1 MNLRFTRYLY
11 EYSQVKFSLKEAM
24 LSKEREEVLFW
35 TYELYHSGFQ
45 QDVWDWIRELYS
57 TYYEQYHSKI
67 KKQIDRMFVQW
78 KETGDVCLIGTVAG
92 TLSVLERR
100 EDEIKKFIIV
110 YKEDRHQTKPVTN
123 PPYKYLEQVSL
134 YPIRIQTDTDSA
146 RIIREAYL
154 GPNWLYY
161 CAETPIWWSRIQEH
175 GGQIGEGQIVFGTDD
190 DLEAFYDKWGFEPDE
205 QSNQMHEIH
214 GIHLASRH

>member
-1 MNLRFTRYLY
+1 MTPRFTRYLY
-11 EYSQVKFSLKEAM
+11 EYSQVRFSLQGSL
-24 LSKEREEVLFW
+24 LSKEREETLFW

-57 TYYEQYHSKI
+57 AHYEQYHPKL

-78 KETGDVCLIGTVAG
+78 KETNDVCLIGTVAG

-100 EDEIKKFIIV
+100 EDENKKFIIM
-110 YKEDRHQTKPVTN
+110 YKDDRHQTKPVTR
-123 PPYKYLEQVSL
+123 KYLEQVSL
-134 YPIRIQTDTDSA
+134 YPIRIQPDIDLRT
-146 RIIREAYL
+146 IKEAYL

-161 CAETPIWWSRIQEH
+161 CAETPIWRSRILEH

-214 GIHLASRH
+214 GIIVY